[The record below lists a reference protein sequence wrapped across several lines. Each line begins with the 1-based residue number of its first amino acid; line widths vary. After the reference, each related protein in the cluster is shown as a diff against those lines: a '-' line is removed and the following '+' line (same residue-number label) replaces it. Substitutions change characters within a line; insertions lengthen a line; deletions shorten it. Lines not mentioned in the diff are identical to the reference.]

1 MSLRLYEELFIVK
14 PDSTDELVDP
24 LVEQMTQLISKDG
37 GNVQV
42 VEKWGTRKLAYQV
55 GRYLEGYYIL
65 VRFEASGITIKEI
78 ERRLRVNDLVI
89 KYLTVR
95 LDEEMKWVDKRKK
108 RREKRAARK
117 PQIAAMPAAPAPGP
131 SIPGAAVPGAAAPAL
146 PSEPAIPAPG
156 KPNEP
161 AVTAPEA
168 AVASAT
174 PVAPATPVADATPV
188 APAASVA
195 PATPAADATPV
206 APAAEVPTPAAE

>member
-24 LVEQMTQLISKDG
+24 LVEQMTQLIVKDG
-37 GNVQV
+37 GNVQST
-42 VEKWGTRKLAYQV
+42 EKWGTRKLAYQV

-65 VRFEASGITIKEI
+65 LRFEASGTTIKEI

-95 LDEEMKWVDKRKK
+95 LDEEMKWVEKRKK

-117 PQIAAMPAAPAPGP
+117 PQVAAMPAAPA
-131 SIPGAAVPGAAAPAL
+131 AAPAAPAL

-156 KPNEP
+156 KPNE
-161 AVTAPEA
+161 AEV
-168 AVASAT
+168 
-174 PVAPATPVADATPV
+174 
-188 APAASVA
+188 PAAEA
-195 PATPAADATPV
+195 P
-206 APAAEVPTPAAE
+206 APAAE

>member
-24 LVEQMTQLISKDG
+24 LVEQITQLIVKEG
-37 GNVQV
+37 GNVQTT
-42 VEKWGTRKLAYQV
+42 EKWGTRKLAYQV
-55 GRYLEGYYIL
+55 GRYFEGYYIL
-65 VRFEASGITIKEI
+65 LRFEATGITIKEI

-117 PQIAAMPAAPAPGP
+117 PQIAAMPAAPAPGA
-131 SIPGAAVPGAAAPAL
+131 SAPGPVAPAL
-146 PSEPAIPAPG
+146 PSEPAVPAPG

-161 AVTAPEA
+161 VAPE
-168 AVASAT
+168 
-174 PVAPATPVADATPV
+174 
-188 APAASVA
+188 
-195 PATPAADATPV
+195 
-206 APAAEVPTPAAE
+206 APAAEAQAPAAE

>member
-24 LVEQMTQLISKDG
+24 LVEQMTQLIAKDG

-131 SIPGAAVPGAAAPAL
+131 SIPGAAVPAAAAPAL

-161 AVTAPEA
+161 AAPAPETP
-168 AVASAT
+168 ASA
-174 PVAPATPVADATPV
+174 VAPATPVA
-188 APAASVA
+188 APAES
-195 PATPAADATPV
+195 TPAEIAPEATHV
-206 APAAEVPTPAAE
+206 LPAAEAKTTSAE

>member
-24 LVEQMTQLISKDG
+24 LIEQMKQLIEKDG

-42 VEKWGTRKLAYQV
+42 TEKWGTRKLAYQV

-65 VRFEASGITIKEI
+65 LRFEATGVTIKEI
-78 ERRLRVNDLVI
+78 ERRLRVNDIVI

-131 SIPGAAVPGAAAPAL
+131 SAPAL
-146 PSEPAIPAPG
+146 PAEPAIPAPG

-161 AVTAPEA
+161 AAPAPEA
-168 AVASAT
+168 PVTVVAEAT
-174 PVAPATPVADATPV
+174 PAAVVADATPV
-188 APAASVA
+188 APAAEA
-195 PATPAADATPV
+195 P
-206 APAAEVPTPAAE
+206 APAAE